1 MFIAPQA
8 TEGGEFNLLEDGCYE
23 AVIVGLR
30 GFVGTKFQSDE
41 PEDKIQF
48 VFQVQD
54 GDGVLHY
61 LTTKPLTNVLN
72 DKSNLFKVLNGVTG
86 YTLDKFPVG
95 FMYTQLVNSEK
106 PVKCQLTVKTVASK
120 KDPNKQFN
128 EIDGYLKAKK
138 GQKTAFIPDDK
149 APAWLNQ
156 NVKEVFWIQGLSF
169 LPPQENKAAA
179 NAKSAANIP
188 AAVATQMGD
197 SSAFF
202 GQQPQNPTNP
212 QFAPVQQPSP
222 YVPPISK
229 AQQMAERQ
237 VQNGAYVPPAAP
249 APQPVFGQ
257 GMTAAGNTYPTQ
269 QAPQVEVDDGND
281 LPF

>member
-1 MFIAPQA
+1 MFTAPEVTA
-8 TEGGEFNLLEDGCYE
+8 GGDFTPLEDGCYE
-23 AVIVGLR
+23 AVVVGLR
-30 GFVGTKFQSDE
+30 GFTGTKYQSDE
-41 PEDKIQF
+41 QEDKMQF
-48 VFQVQD
+48 VFQIKD
-54 GDGVLHY
+54 DEGNLHY

-72 DKSNLFKVLNGVTG
+72 EKSNLFKVLNGITG
-86 YTLDKFPVG
+86 YGLDKFPVG

-106 PVKCQLTVKTVASK
+106 PVKCQLTVKTVVSK

-128 EIDGYLKAKK
+128 EIDSYLKAKK

-156 NVKEVFWIQGLSF
+156 NVKEVFWINGLSF
-169 LPPQENKAAA
+169 LQPQENKATG

-202 GQQPQNPTNP
+202 GTAQNPQNP

-229 AQQMAERQ
+229 AQQVAERQ

-257 GMTAAGNTYPTQ
+257 ATTAAGNVYPTQ
-269 QAPQVEVDDGND
+269 QAPQMQVDDEND

>member
-1 MFIAPQA
+1 MSMFTAPAA
-8 TEGGEFNLLEDGCYE
+8 TESGEFNILEDGCYE

-30 GFVGTKFQSDE
+30 GFEGTKYQSDE
-41 PEDKIQF
+41 VEDKMQF

-72 DKSNLFKVLNGVTG
+72 EKSNLFKVLNGVTG
-86 YTLDKFPVG
+86 YGLDKFPVG
-95 FMYTQLVNSEK
+95 FRYTNLVNSDK

-138 GQKTAFIPDDK
+138 GQKYTFVPDDK

-156 NVKEVFWIQGLSF
+156 NVKEVFWINGLGF
-169 LPPQENKAAA
+169 LPPQEKTHNAKAAVP
-179 NAKSAANIP
+179 P
-188 AAVATQMGD
+188 APATQLGN

-202 GQQPQNPTNP
+202 GQAPQNPQNP
-212 QFAPVQQPSP
+212 QFAAPGQ
-222 YVPPISK
+222 YI
-229 AQQMAERQ
+229 
-237 VQNGAYVPPAAP
+237 PPAAP

-257 GMTAAGNTYPTQ
+257 APAAQVP
-269 QAPQVEVDDGND
+269 QAPQVQVDDDND

>member
-1 MFIAPQA
+1 MSMFIAPQA

-30 GFVGTKFQSDE
+30 GFTGTKYQSDE
-41 PEDKIQF
+41 PEDKMQF

-54 GDGVLHY
+54 VDGVLHY

-86 YTLDKFPVG
+86 YGLDKFPVG
-95 FMYTQLVNSEK
+95 FQYTQLVNSEK

-120 KDPNKQFN
+120 KDPNRQFN

-138 GQKTAFIPDDK
+138 GQKYTFVPDDK
-149 APAWLNQ
+149 APSWLNQ
-156 NVKEVFWIQGLSF
+156 NVKEVFWINGLSF
-169 LPPQENKAAA
+169 LPPQEKTPAS
-179 NAKSAANIP
+179 AKTAMPEVPSAVQLGN
-188 AAVATQMGD
+188 

-202 GQQPQNPTNP
+202 GKQPQNP
-212 QFAPVQQPSP
+212 QIAAPGQ
-222 YVPPISK
+222 
-229 AQQMAERQ
+229 
-237 VQNGAYVPPAAP
+237 YVPPAAP
-249 APQPVFGQ
+249 APQQAWP
-257 GMTAAGNTYPTQ
+257 AP
-269 QAPQVEVDDGND
+269 QAPQVAVGDQDG